1 MQKAFL
7 CCVNLSELFCS
18 VPLGPN
24 LAPFDLQGVLMKSI
38 SSQSA
43 GLFDVSTVQHQR
55 NKYF

>member
-7 CCVNLSELFCS
+7 YCVNLSEFFCS

-38 SSQSA
+38 SSPSA
-43 GLFDVSTVQHQR
+43 GLFDVSIAHH
-55 NKYF
+55 